1 MQSCVSQ
8 HEHTDAHTKAN
19 CLYIVSGNLYNSIS
33 DEVLLGAAGMNS
45 SDPFPVA
52 AFPTGLF

>member
-1 MQSCVSQ
+1 MQNCASQ

-19 CLYIVSGNLYNSIS
+19 CLNIVSGILYDSIS
-33 DEVLLGAAGMNS
+33 DEVLLGDAGMNS
-45 SDPFPVA
+45 SDPFPA